1 MKHNESYHVSV
12 SGFQCCRCSNGGI
25 VLSETPSF
33 ITIDLILRIYGWLQS
48 GFPNTMAS
56 RQQVH
61 WCVPN
66 YLETLAARK
75 YGLLLIAHTS
85 HVCCCDVP
93 TFGFFWSNSL
103 VVIGCCGMSR
113 VLCPFK
119 VQPVAVYMNIN
130 TFAF

>member
-1 MKHNESYHVSV
+1 MM
-12 SGFQCCRCSNGGI
+12 CRITFLYLDYNAIGAQTRI

-33 ITIDLILRIYGWLQS
+33 ITIDLIRGIYGWLQS

-66 YLETLAARK
+66 YLDTLAARK

-93 TFGFFWSNSL
+93 TFGFL
-103 VVIGCCGMSR
+103 G
-113 VLCPFK
+113 
-119 VQPVAVYMNIN
+119 
-130 TFAF
+130 